1 MQTPRPDLDAVLSA
15 LTPRERQIV
24 AYVAAGRPNKVIAI
38 DLGISLR
45 TVESHRARIFTKL
58 RARNAMQLACR
69 LCAHGRSGA
78 SPVLGIT
85 REDPLAPSLAPSLPP
100 RPGSLPWP
108 LHQASPEFPRGRAT
122 AQSAAYQLHEPQDA
136 TAGYAT
142 RPAPSAV
149 DTQAGG
155 TKGGGI
161 DVGGMDADDAASGD
175 AEPGH
180 FHEPN

>member
-45 TVESHRARIFTKL
+45 TVEAHRARIFTKL

-78 SPVLGIT
+78 SPVSGVT
-85 REDPLAPSLAPSLPP
+85 PDDAPGPAPAWAQE
-100 RPGSLPWP
+100 RPAQPSPW
-108 LHQASPEFPRGRAT
+108 
-122 AQSAAYQLHEPQDA
+122 LHEPQGARARYAAKSVPPDPDA
-136 TAGYAT
+136 RDTSSPG
-142 RPAPSAV
+142 PAP
-149 DTQAGG
+149 
-155 TKGGGI
+155 
-161 DVGGMDADDAASGD
+161 DD
-175 AEPGH
+175 
-180 FHEPN
+180 

>member
-24 AYVAAGRPNKVIAI
+24 AYVAAGCPNKVIAI

-78 SPVLGIT
+78 SPVQGIT
-85 REDPLAPSLAPSLPP
+85 REDPLLPLLPLSPTVSGWAAHPPEPPVHRLHLSLIHIS
-100 RPGSLPWP
+100 
-108 LHQASPEFPRGRAT
+108 
-122 AQSAAYQLHEPQDA
+122 EP
-136 TAGYAT
+136 T
-142 RPAPSAV
+142 RPY
-149 DTQAGG
+149 
-155 TKGGGI
+155 
-161 DVGGMDADDAASGD
+161 
-175 AEPGH
+175 
-180 FHEPN
+180 